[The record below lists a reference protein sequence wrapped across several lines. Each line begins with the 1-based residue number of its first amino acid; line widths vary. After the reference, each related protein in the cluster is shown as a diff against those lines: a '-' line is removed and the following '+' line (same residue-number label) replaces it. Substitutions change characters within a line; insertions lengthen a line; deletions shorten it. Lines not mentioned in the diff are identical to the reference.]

1 MIPEFANPLG
11 YLVKRYGVYLL
22 YLLLA
27 AGFFLLYKKAGGKA
41 LALSLAGFLCL
52 ILLLG
57 YWGQKLVIFY
67 PFGEVEATPA
77 KHGVP
82 YTETRIGT
90 KDGERL
96 HAWLIRG
103 EEDKPVVL
111 YCHGNASTVS
121 EPSYLRF
128 LQMMHEM
135 GISVLI
141 FDYRGF
147 GKSSGSPS
155 EEGTYRDAEA
165 AWNHLRT
172 SLGYAPEEIVI
183 WGKSLGGGPASYLAS
198 RHPNCRALIL
208 ESTFTSI
215 PDVAQRLIPFL
226 PTSRIIN
233 HEYPV
238 ESRVRELGCPL
249 LVMHS
254 PQDETVPYEL
264 GRRIYARASEPKR
277 FLELTGGHVWGLR
290 NSREQAAPVLRDFI
304 LSPPQDGTD
313 EE

>member
-1 MIPEFANPLG
+1 MIPEFANPLA

-22 YLLLA
+22 YPLLA

-41 LALSLAGFLCL
+41 LTLSLAGFLCL
-52 ILLLG
+52 VLLLG
-57 YWGQKLVIFY
+57 YWGQKFVIFH
-67 PFGEVEATPA
+67 PLGDVEATPA

-82 YTETRIGT
+82 YTETWIGT
-90 KDGERL
+90 EDGERL

-103 EEDKPVVL
+103 EEDKPVIL
-111 YCHGNASTVS
+111 FCHGNASTVS

-128 LQMMHEM
+128 LEMMHAM

-165 AWNHLRT
+165 AWDHLRA
-172 SLGYAPEEIVI
+172 SLGHAPGEIVI
-183 WGKSLGGGPASYLAS
+183 WGKSLGGGPASHLAS
-198 RHPNCRALIL
+198 QNPGCRALVL
-208 ESTFTSI
+208 ESTFTSV
-215 PDVAQRLIPFL
+215 PDVARKYVPFPPPSL
-226 PTSRIIN
+226 VIRHEFPVHRHVRRI
-233 HEYPV
+233 
-238 ESRVRELGCPL
+238 RCPL

-254 PQDETVPYEL
+254 PQDETVPYDL
-264 GRRIYARASEPKR
+264 GRELYAAAPEPKR

-290 NSREQAAPVLRDFI
+290 ASWDRAAPVLRDFI
-304 LSPPQDGTD
+304 LSPPQAGTD
-313 EE
+313 EK

>member
-1 MIPEFANPLG
+1 MIPEFANPLA
-11 YLVKRYGVYLL
+11 YMVKRYGVYLL

-41 LALSLAGFLCL
+41 LVLGLAAFVVLV
-52 ILLLG
+52 LLLG
-57 YWGQKLVIFY
+57 YLGQKFVIFY
-67 PFGEVEATPA
+67 PLHQVEATPA

-82 YTETRIGT
+82 FTEARIGT
-90 KDGERL
+90 ADGETL
-96 HAWLIRG
+96 FAWLVPG
-103 EEDKPVVL
+103 EADKPAVL
-111 YCHGNASTVS
+111 FCHGNASTVS
-121 EPSYLRF
+121 DPSYLRF
-128 LQMMHEM
+128 LELVHEM
-135 GISVLI
+135 GVSVLI

-147 GKSSGSPS
+147 GRSTGSPS
-155 EEGTYRDAEA
+155 EEGTYRDVEA
-165 AWNHLRT
+165 AWDFLRD
-172 SLGYAPEEIVI
+172 SRGYAPGDIVI

-198 RHPNCRALIL
+198 SHQDCRALIL

-238 ESRVRELGCPL
+238 ESRIRELGCPL

-277 FLELTGGHVWGLR
+277 FLKLQGGHVWGLR
-290 NSREQAAPVLRDFI
+290 NSREKAAPVLREFI
-304 LSPPQDGTD
+304 LSPPRSGAA